1 MCLRSFVAV
10 MLVAVMS
17 GAVVVI
23 VCVVVVV
30 ALAVGVAV
38 AVGVDVVVVVF
49 FDVIRAFLFACKS
62 ERRHGLRYCCM
73 TK

>member
-1 MCLRSFVAV
+1 VCLRSFVAV

-49 FDVIRAFLFACKS
+49 FDVIRAFFACTS